1 MGTFIDTYG
10 TPSIPKDKL
19 PEFRARTLAIA
30 EQGGMMTLSHIT
42 MFGRHLTLLKP
53 VEAGKYACID
63 FYYNYFEEECWENAG
78 FSSETQCLYSN
89 KIGRRIFNR
98 VMRALY
104 ILQELYSEAPCFPHI
119 DGQLF
124 DATDELGWLN
134 YLFKANFANNRV
146 PALNRDT
153 FHLESEGKPVPP
165 IGTAAFL
172 QVADDE
178 RAFWWR
184 EGGDVELSP
193 EMRRWLGALRKE
205 YDNIISSP
213 GPAPAD
219 YKKILLDALARAQQ
233 EYGVFFFASTF
244 EEFFAHSGH
253 RDVQSAIVLLTRLL
267 DGYVPGGELLAH
279 PEYVWDTGWSRHND
293 NFGAYDIKLY
303 FAVLG
308 NPELRQKVFGF

>member
-1 MGTFIDTYG
+1 MGTFIGTFG

-42 MFGRHLTLLKP
+42 IFDRRLTLLKS
-53 VEAGKYACID
+53 VEAGKGGRID
-63 FYYNYFEEECWENAG
+63 FYYNFFEEECWENAG
-78 FSSETQCLYSN
+78 FSSEKGCLFSN
-89 KIGRRIFNR
+89 KIGRRTFNG

-104 ILQELYSEAPCFPHI
+104 ILQELYSEAPCIPHI

-124 DATDELGWLN
+124 DVKDELGWLN
-134 YLFKANFANNRV
+134 YLFNAHFSNNRS
-146 PALNRDT
+146 PLSHDI
-153 FHLESEGKPVPP
+153 FSLESESKPVPP
-165 IGTAAFL
+165 VSTAAFL
-172 QVADDE
+172 RVADDE

-184 EGGDVELSP
+184 EGGDVKFSS
-193 EMRRWLGALRKE
+193 EMRRWLNTLRKE

-213 GPAPAD
+213 GPAPAN
-219 YKKILLDALARAQQ
+219 YEKILLDALARAQE

-293 NFGAYDIKLY
+293 NFGAYAIKLY

-308 NPELRQKVFGF
+308 NLELRQKVFEF

>member
-134 YLFKANFANNRV
+134 YLFNANFANNRV

-178 RAFWWR
+178 RAYWWR
-184 EGGDVELSP
+184 VDVQFSP
-193 EMRRWLGALRKE
+193 EMESWLALLRQE
-205 YDNIISSP
+205 YQKITAYP
-213 GPAPAD
+213 GPAPAN
-219 YKKILLDALARAQQ
+219 YPEILVATLERA
-233 EYGVFFFASTF
+233 EMECGTHFFADAF
-244 EEFFAHSGH
+244 EEFMGHSSF
-253 RDVQSAIVLLTRLL
+253 RDVQVAILLASRLI
-267 DGYVPGGELLAH
+267 DGYAPGGEFLARDGWK
-279 PEYVWDTGWSRHND
+279 WDVPRHND
-293 NFGAYDIKLY
+293 DFGAYAIKLY

>member
-1 MGTFIDTYG
+1 MGTFINTYG

-165 IGTAAFL
+165 IGTAAF
-172 QVADDE
+172 
-178 RAFWWR
+178 WWQMTSAPI
-184 EGGDVELSP
+184 GGAS
-193 EMRRWLGALRKE
+193 MCNSARRWSLGLRCCGR
-205 YDNIISSP
+205 NIRKLQPTLAPLPPIIRRFLWPHWNGRRRSVAPISLPMLLKNLWAIPPSEMCRP
-213 GPAPAD
+213 QSFWPPA
-219 YKKILLDALARAQQ
+219 
-233 EYGVFFFASTF
+233 
-244 EEFFAHSGH
+244 
-253 RDVQSAIVLLTRLL
+253 
-267 DGYVPGGELLAH
+267 
-279 PEYVWDTGWSRHND
+279 
-293 NFGAYDIKLY
+293 
-303 FAVLG
+303 
-308 NPELRQKVFGF
+308 